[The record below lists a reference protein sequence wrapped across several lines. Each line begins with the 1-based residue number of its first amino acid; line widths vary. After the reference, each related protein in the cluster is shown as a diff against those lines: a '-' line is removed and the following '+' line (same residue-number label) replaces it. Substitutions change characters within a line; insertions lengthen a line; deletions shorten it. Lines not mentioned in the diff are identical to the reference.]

1 MENVVSGSLGTAA
14 LEAVAPEAVDER
26 ATGWLGTLIQWALR
40 PRERAPEVS
49 EILEAHRMAW
59 RRIEMR
65 RQEFAP
71 PDLGVA
77 QRIMSGYGRTSKS
90 YHGYERSAKRAPQR
104 VERGTAW
111 GRL

>member
-1 MENVVSGSLGTAA
+1 
-14 LEAVAPEAVDER
+14 
-26 ATGWLGTLIQWALR
+26 
-40 PRERAPEVS
+40 
-49 EILEAHRMAW
+49 
-59 RRIEMR
+59 MR